1 MPQCWQSQLGLLR
14 ASPALRRARRDAGA
28 AGSVFRVGPSRSDY
42 SPGFGTRPKLSE
54 MPLMAPLP
62 VAVL

>member
-1 MPQCWQSQLGLLR
+1 MSRRWQSQLGLLR
-14 ASPALRRARRDAGA
+14 ASPALCCARRDAGA

-42 SPGFGTRPKLSE
+42 SPRFGTRSKLSE

-62 VAVL
+62 AAVL